1 MTSISLPV
9 PDRDSPTSIE
19 TAIANR
25 RSRRSFAGTP
35 LDRADVG
42 QLLWAAQGV
51 TRDGMGDAYRAAP
64 SAGATY
70 PLVVFLELLPDS
82 CENLPAGLLRYEP
95 AEHGLGQVQDSPLRD
110 DLVRAALGQDV
121 VEGGAATIVL
131 AADFD
136 RTTRE
141 YPDHGR
147 RYVHMEAGHAAQNV
161 QLACE
166 SRGLSCCPVGAFQD
180 EQLHSAL
187 SLPDELDPL
196 YLLPVGNRIEGDE

>member
-1 MTSISLPV
+1 MESIALPE
-9 PDRDSPTSIE
+9 PRRDSVTSVE
-19 TAIANR
+19 AAITNR

-35 LDRADVG
+35 LDEADVG
-42 QLLWAAQGV
+42 QLLWAGQGL
-51 TRDGMGDAYRAAP
+51 TREGMGDAYRAAP

-70 PLVVFLELLPDS
+70 PLVVFLELPPDG
-82 CENLPAGLLRYEP
+82 CEGLPAGLLRYEP
-95 AEHGLGQVQDSPLRD
+95 EEHGLGQVHDSSLRD
-110 DLVRAALGQDV
+110 DLVRAALEQDV
-121 VEGGAATIVL
+121 VEGGAATIVV

-141 YPDHGR
+141 YPEHGR
-147 RYVHMEAGHAAQNV
+147 RYVHMEAGHVAQNV

-196 YLLPVGNRIEGDE
+196 YLLPVGNRIEGDK